1 MKRWCFTLAFV
12 LCIGL
17 LCETFVLAVDANAKE
32 RPELKMPSAQRLQRP
47 ARRVQAQRVCQNT
60 LLVMPSLDDE
70 ITDAEEDMGVTS
82 KAMRNSRARSKAN
95 STGTNIYGSKAN
107 SSGSNASG
115 SQVAANDSEGDEPK
129 EDLSAAI
136 RSMGGSVVD
145 TIGQGRMTTW
155 VVRFPSTDRFLQAER
170 KLVNDS
176 RVKSLQRDYLYR
188 NNQVAVNDPY
198 FASQWYMDA
207 LNVLPAWAISK
218 GGTNLLGIVDSGT
231 DIKIGDLSGKS
242 YAGYDAVEDKQ
253 SQTDV
258 EGHGTMV
265 ATTAAATADNGVG
278 TAGPATLSQIYPV
291 RVGFPNGDVS
301 VSAIIKAIQQCGDN
315 SVKIINL
322 SSNGDPPF
330 SFAHKKFNRVFHR
343 YCQWYH
349 DEKGG
354 LIFNSAGNS
363 GTHDSSRMQPYL
375 IVVSAIDETY
385 SLADFSTWGKCVWFT
400 APGTNIYCSDKGGKV
415 VSVSGTSFSSPLC
428 ASIAA
433 LIWGAKPSMTN
444 VEVEN
449 ILKASC
455 QKTGKREWTRY
466 FGWGMPDAE
475 KAMKLTLGK

>member
-1 MKRWCFTLAFV
+1 MKRRCVALAFI
-12 LCIGL
+12 LCLGL
-17 LCETFVLAVDANAKE
+17 LYEAVLATCASAKS
-32 RPELKMPSAQRLQRP
+32 RPELQLPGVERLQRQS
-47 ARRVQAQRVCQNT
+47 RRVSSPRVCRNT

-70 ITDAEEDMGVTS
+70 ITDAEEDRGITA
-82 KAMRNSRARSKAN
+82 KDKRNVSSSSSAREK
-95 STGTNIYGSKAN
+95 TD
-107 SSGSNASG
+107 
-115 SQVAANDSEGDEPK
+115 VDER
-129 EDLSAAI
+129 SAAAGSSRSDDSPAEAEEELSTTI

-145 TIGQGRMTTW
+145 TIGTGRMTTW
-155 VVRFPSTDRFLQAER
+155 VVRFPSTERFLQAER

-188 NNQVAVNDPY
+188 NNLAGSSPVNDPY
-198 FASQWYMDA
+198 FASEWYMDA
-207 LNVLPAWAISK
+207 LNVLPAWDISK
-218 GGTNLLGIVDSGT
+218 GGTNLIGIVDSGT
-231 DIKIGDLSGKS
+231 DISISDLAGKS
-242 YAGYDAVEDKQ
+242 YAGFDAVDNKQ
-253 SQTDV
+253 TQTDV

-278 TAGPATLSQIYPV
+278 TAGPATLAQIYPV
-291 RVGFPNGDVS
+291 RVGFANGDVS
-301 VSAIIKAIQQCGDN
+301 VSAILKAIQQCGDT

-363 GTHDSSRMQPYL
+363 GTQDSSRLQPYL
-375 IVVSAIDETY
+375 IVVSAIDESY
-385 SLADFSTWGKCVWFT
+385 NLAYFSTWGRCVWFT
-400 APGTNIYCSDKGGKV
+400 APGTNIYCTEKGGKV

-433 LIWGAKPSMTN
+433 LIWGAKPSLTN
-444 VEVEN
+444 LEVES

-455 QKTGKREWTRY
+455 QKPKNREWTRY